1 MGNALVVQM
10 FLVVNGLLVFILNIL
25 GFYHFSLQLYP
36 KGYLEVSFPFFL
48 LSFDMV
54 YWEMVEQKA
63 LEVYKAI
70 QVNFVI
76 SPLASFRRNLLQI
89 TDGLDDPMFS
99 SSLTHSFSFPSLA
112 HSK

>member
-76 SPLASFRRNLLQI
+76 SPLASFRQSF
-89 TDGLDDPMFS
+89 TDGLDDPMCS
-99 SSLTHSFSFPSLA
+99 SSSTHSFSLQSSA